1 MLIQVEF
8 LSLLMWYQ
16 WMTFLKKASF
26 LFNVFLSIEIM
37 EYFEKLMQSYVV
49 ENEICNIQAYL
60 YPWK

>member
-16 WMTFLKKASF
+16 WMTFLKKTSF

-49 ENEICNIQAYL
+49 ENEICNTQAYL